1 MANPED
7 KNQAQNKQSKEE
19 AGEPY
24 ASGGYQTPVEPS
36 IRKTGVASGSDA
48 EESAIPESGS
58 SDQFTEGAG
67 NQGTEKR

>member
-19 AGEPY
+19 AREPY
-24 ASGGYQTPVEPS
+24 ASGGYQTPIEPG
-36 IRKTGVASGSDA
+36 IRHTGVASGNDA
-48 EESAIPESGS
+48 EESATPESGS